1 MAQANWQSD
10 QPTNL
15 NYLSPV
21 NFDLLINKLPKT
33 KYFCVGATLPGI
45 NFSEAQHNTTLAI
58 ESYLPG
64 DKITFDPLTVNF
76 VVDED
81 MKNYQEIFNW
91 IMQLGPGHDTDDFR
105 ELVGSV
111 KQSTG
116 IYDNRSG
123 DMTEM
128 YSDATLVINTSAN
141 NPNMYFSFEDCFP
154 TSLGSIE
161 FATDQ
166 SEVEY
171 SVCDLTLRYTLF
183 KVRTT
188 S

>member
-1 MAQANWQSD
+1 MAEANWQSD

-21 NFDLLINKLPKT
+21 NFDLLIEKLPKT
-33 KYFCVGATLPGI
+33 RYTCVGATLPGI
-45 NFSEAQHNTTLAI
+45 SFTEAIHTTPLAI
-58 ESYLPG
+58 QSYLPG
-64 DKITFDPLTVNF
+64 DRIEFDPLVVRF
-76 VVDED
+76 IVDED

-91 IMQLGPGHDTDDFR
+91 IMQLGPGYDTDDFKN
-105 ELVGSV
+105 LVGSTI
-111 KQSTG
+111 STTG
-116 IYDNRSG
+116 FDARGG
-123 DMTEM
+123 DFTKM
-128 YSDATLVINTSAN
+128 YSDTTLIINTSSN

-154 TSLGSIE
+154 TRLGSIE
-161 FATDQ
+161 FATDA
-166 SEVEY
+166 SDVEY